1 MQKKLSVLIAFFALG
16 IYLFSGRIGMS
27 TAQDTLATFKD
38 NNCVECHSKIM
49 NPLSITSRYAEWHIS
64 VHKDKGVSCDKCHG
78 GNATTG
84 DKNKAHAG
92 ILPSKDSG
100 SKLHPKN
107 VPATCNT
114 CHEQISSTFTK
125 SKHYQNLQS
134 AGLGPS
140 CTTCHAHMASE
151 VIYTAEQTQEL
162 CAGCHDSSNALM
174 PKRPEIPT
182 QANEAM
188 QSIRRA
194 NMVVLWALRLVEEA
208 HNKKVDIGTSEQEM
222 VPVKAALNEAK
233 VGFHAFNM
241 EAVRKK
247 ADEAFES
254 GTKVK
259 DQLRAK
265 LYPGS

>member
-1 MQKKLSVLIAFFALG
+1 MTKKLSVLIAFFALG
-16 IYLFSGRIGMS
+16 MYLISGQVGLS
-27 TAQDTLATFKD
+27 TAQDTLAAFKD

-49 NPLSITSRYAEWHIS
+49 NPLSITSKYAEWHIS
-64 VHKDKGVSCDKCHG
+64 LHKDKGVSCDRCHG
-78 GNATTG
+78 GDPKTG
-84 DKNKAHAG
+84 DKSKSHVG
-92 ILPSKDSG
+92 VLPSKEVG

-107 VPATCNT
+107 LPATCST
-114 CHEQISSTFTK
+114 CHAQLSSTFTE
-125 SKHYQNLQS
+125 SKHYQNLQN

-162 CAGCHDSSNALM
+162 CASCHDSSNAMM

-188 QSIRRA
+188 QAIRRA
-194 NMVVLWALRLVEEA
+194 NMVVLWAGRLVEEA
-208 HNKKVDIGTSEQEM
+208 NNKKVNIGGAENELKIVRAT
-222 VPVKAALNEAK
+222 LTEAK
-233 VGFHAFNM
+233 VGFHAFNL
-241 EAVRKK
+241 ESTRKK

-254 GTKVK
+254 GTKLK

>member
-1 MQKKLSVLIAFFALG
+1 MQKKLSILIAFFALG
-16 IYLFSGRIGMS
+16 INLIIGGVGMS
-27 TAQDTLATFKD
+27 TAQDTLAAFKD
-38 NNCVECHSKIM
+38 NNCVDCHSKIM

-64 VHKDKGVSCDKCHG
+64 MHKDKGVGCDKCHG
-78 GNATTG
+78 GDPASG

-92 ILPSKDSG
+92 IFPSKNQS
-100 SKLHPKN
+100 SSLHPRN
-107 VPATCNT
+107 LPATCNK
-114 CHEQISSTFTK
+114 CHAQISGTFIE
-125 SKHYQNLQS
+125 SKHYQNLQT

-162 CAGCHDSSNALM
+162 CASCHDSSNAVM
-174 PKRPEIPT
+174 PKRPEIPQ

-188 QSIRRA
+188 QAIRRA
-194 NMVVLWALRLVEEA
+194 NMVVLWAGRLIEEA
-208 HNKKVDIGTSEQEM
+208 HNKKVAIGEAESEM
-222 VPVKAALNEAK
+222 KVIRATLTEAK

-241 EAVRKK
+241 ESVRKK

-254 GTKVK
+254 GTRVK

-265 LYPGS
+265 LYPGQ